1 MKQKIKHIM
10 PHENQAGFSLIEI
23 LFSMAILSIGLLA
36 LTMMQGYFAGGN
48 AQSRHM
54 IRATDV
60 AMNQIETL
68 TNITDPND
76 DDLASGIHTQ
86 TITTY
91 PIDYLLAW
99 VVTSNGNGTLTIDIT
114 VSWQLEG
121 DSHSLSFP
129 WVKSI

>member
-1 MKQKIKHIM
+1 MKQENKHIM
-10 PHENQAGFSLIEI
+10 PHKNQSGFSLIEV

-60 AMNQIETL
+60 AMDHIETL

-76 DDLASGIHTQ
+76 DDLTSGIHTQ
-86 TITTY
+86 NITTY

-99 VVTSNGNGTLTIDIT
+99 VVTANGNGTLDIDIT
-114 VSWQLEG
+114 VTWQLEG
-121 DSHSLSFP
+121 DNHSFSFP

>member
-1 MKQKIKHIM
+1 MKNKLKM
-10 PHENQAGFSLIEI
+10 PHKNQSGFSLIEV

-54 IRATDV
+54 IRATDI
-60 AMNQIETL
+60 AMNQMETL
-68 TNITDPND
+68 TNISNSND
-76 DDLASGIHTQ
+76 DDLASGTHTSD
-86 TITTY
+86 ITTY

-114 VSWQLEG
+114 VSWEIDG
-121 DSHSLSFP
+121 EEHSFTFP